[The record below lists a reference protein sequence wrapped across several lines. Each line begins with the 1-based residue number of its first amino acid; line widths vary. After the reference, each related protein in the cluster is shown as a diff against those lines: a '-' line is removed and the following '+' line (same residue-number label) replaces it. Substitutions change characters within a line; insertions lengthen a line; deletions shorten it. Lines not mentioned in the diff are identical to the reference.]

1 MKRTTTAILSAI
13 LAASTYGQATEFSG
27 TFYVQPSWT
36 HVKSNGAS
44 VVTESI
50 GTILEQ
56 SHTYGTNANQM
67 TAFWRYVGTLTNSE
81 TRTFNLRAATN
92 SFGDV
97 LAFRRINF
105 VAAKSSASNSAN
117 VEINGSDTDGTSLF
131 IDDLGASVR
140 VYPGGVVCATAPDI
154 VGIAIETNAC
164 KFDVTNGS
172 TNSATIELY
181 FGGVTQ

>member
-1 MKRTTTAILSAI
+1 MKRLSMIFAFAVYGTAA
-13 LAASTYGQATEFSG
+13 LAQSTAFSG
-27 TFYVQPSWT
+27 IFYVQPSWT

-105 VAAKSSASNSAN
+105 MAAKSSASNSAN

-140 VYPGGVVCATAPDI
+140 VYPGGVICATAPDI
-154 VGIAIETNAC
+154 AGIAIETNAC
-164 KFDVTNGS
+164 KFDVMNGS